1 MPGTSV
7 IDYKISDSNKS
18 RVYVPAAGTGVI
30 DVLRDMPW
38 TLSPSE
44 SRLDV
49 PSVTITEY
57 QQTTGQLIAA
67 IVYYSRIANQ
77 LARDATSFLD
87 QQDALEVYRYK
98 FLSQPTG
105 FKYVLPY
112 FNPKRISRGNTFG
125 SEKSA
130 FSDLL
135 AFGREIKSNPLFKAP
150 GSQLST
156 SSSIAAALGAGSTF
170 GKAGVAAFNNTII
183 PGFVSAEMPSA
194 WSGTEIETIDV
205 SFDLFNTD
213 SYDDVVRNRKFC
225 HLISYQNTPSRRNF
239 AIVDPPVIYSLDI
252 PDVVQFPAC
261 YVTALNIS
269 NLGNTRTMNIDGGLR
284 TIPEAY
290 RISLSFKSLLM
301 PTRNI
306 LRATEESKVVRA
318 IDDSTPFENLS
329 NNILKYYS
337 IDDSTDAGKQN
348 RAALLETIK
357 TQAAEIDK
365 QLGNDQDSLI
375 RASGAL
381 GLFLPPG
388 TT

>member
-77 LARDATSFLD
+77 LNNDFTSLLD

-125 SEKSA
+125 SDKSA
-130 FSDLL
+130 FTDLISL
-135 AFGREIKSNPLFKAP
+135 GREIKSNPFFKSP
-150 GSQLST
+150 ESKLSVGSAF
-156 SSSIAAALGAGSTF
+156 AASLGAGTAF
-170 GKAGVAAFNNTII
+170 GKAGVAALNTVL
-183 PGFVSAEMPSA
+183 PGSIDFEMPSA

-318 IDDSTPFENLS
+318 VDDSTPFENLS
-329 NNILKYYS
+329 SNILKYYS